1 MTKIKFC
8 GLSCT
13 YDIEVVN
20 RLKPEYIGFI
30 FVPTSKRYITPE
42 KAIKLKQMLSLD
54 IQVVGVFVNE
64 SPEIIAQFLKNGIID
79 IVQLHGSEDEKY
91 INQMRKF
98 TDKPIIKAFRIK
110 TMNDVIEAEQ
120 SSADFILLD
129 SGAGTGKTFDWT
141 LIHNI
146 RRPYFLAGGLSIYNL
161 KDAVKELKPYAI
173 DVSSGIETQ
182 GMKDNKKM
190 STFISVLRA

>member
-1 MTKIKFC
+1 MIKIKFC

-13 YDIEVVN
+13 YEIEVVN
-20 RLKPEYIGFI
+20 RLRPEYIGFI
-30 FVPTSKRYITPE
+30 FVPTSKRYITRE
-42 KAIKLKQMLSLD
+42 RAIRLKQMTSLD

-64 SPEIIAQFLKNGIID
+64 KPEIIAQFVNDGIID
-79 IVQLHGSEDEKY
+79 IIQLHGNEDEKY
-91 INQMRKF
+91 INQMRQL

-110 TMNDVIEAEQ
+110 TMRDVIEAEQ

-146 RRPYFLAGGLSIYNL
+146 QRPYFLAGGLSIYNL
-161 KDAVKELKPYAI
+161 KDALKELKPYAI

-182 GMKDNKKM
+182 GRKDNEKM